1 MSTRISLERIGQDWK
16 RVLPDLEPNPM
27 LLFIAF
33 QRTARLLDSAL
44 ERGYA
49 ASGLNSA
56 GFDLLLT
63 LYRSS
68 PPEGFTPTDLA
79 KHMAVTPASVTNRID
94 RLLELGL
101 VRREPSSED
110 RRSLRIHLAPAGRDL
125 VDTYLPLHLE
135 NERRLLG
142 VLSHEEQAV
151 LEEVLRKFF
160 GVLEAAE
167 NQD

>member
-16 RVLPDLEPNPM
+16 RILPDLEPNPM
-27 LLFIAF
+27 LPFIAF
-33 QRTARLLDSAL
+33 QRIARLLQSAL
-44 ERGYA
+44 ESGYA

-101 VRREPSSED
+101 VRRELSSED
-110 RRSLRIHLAPAGRDL
+110 RRSLRIHLAPAGQNL
-125 VDTYLPLHLE
+125 VNTYLPLHLE

-142 VLSHEEQAV
+142 VLSPEEQAA
-151 LEEVLRKFF
+151 LEEILRKFLI
-160 GVLEAAE
+160 VLESSE
-167 NQD
+167 S